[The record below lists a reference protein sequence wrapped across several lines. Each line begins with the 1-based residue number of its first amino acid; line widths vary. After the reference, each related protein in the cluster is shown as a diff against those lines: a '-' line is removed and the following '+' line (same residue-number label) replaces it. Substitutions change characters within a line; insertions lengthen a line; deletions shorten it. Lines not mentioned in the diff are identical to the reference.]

1 MSVVP
6 VCAAP
11 WLPVPDDGPSVG
23 LPPVLPVDGRLD
35 VDDADPDEVGAAVL
49 VLPDADA
56 DAVALGLLVFLGG
69 LGLALEAGHDGEP
82 VGLAAAFLLPVAL
95 VFAVAEAV
103 TVALLVALL
112 LAVAGA
118 VLVAEAVPVAEALS
132 LPDGLT
138 LELPLAGLPL
148 VPSLELLP
156 AGEVCEPCGDALGF
170 TGLLAF
176 ADRAAAADEEGD
188 AQAVGCALLWRDDVL
203 AGPAPPFAGL
213 AALPEPSRLGAF
225 PLALDDAI
233 PTADPSWTK
242 ASRSGGR
249 ANTTP
254 MANTAQAAARTGLSS
269 PSRQSRGRCRASSRA
284 APRRACS
291 SPPRPVTQRPRPARK
306 PPGAAECL
314 LARAGPDRTRA
325 RIRSSPSG
333 CGSTWSAAACS
344 ARRRY
349 SPKSI
354 GSGPCGGGPSNPDL
368 VITLAPGPRAG
379 RSCRG
384 RCGS

>member
-1 MSVVP
+1 VP
-6 VCAAP
+6 V
-11 WLPVPDDGPSVG
+11 DGPPVG
-23 LPPVLPVDGRLD
+23 LPAVLPVDGRLD
-35 VDDADPDEVGAAVL
+35 VDDADPEEAGVAVPV
-49 VLPDADA
+49 VLPDVDA
-56 DAVALGLLVFLGG
+56 EPVALGLLTFLGG

-103 TVALLVALL
+103 AVALLVALL
-112 LAVAGA
+112 LAVAVA

-188 AQAVGCALLWRDDVL
+188 AQAVGCALLRPDDVL
-203 AGPAPPFAGL
+203 AGPAPPFAAP

-225 PLALDDAI
+225 PLALDDAM

-249 ANTTP
+249 ARTTP

-269 PSRQSRGRCRASSRA
+269 PSRQSRGRCRAPPRA
-284 APRRACS
+284 GPSPAGPSPAGPRRACS

-306 PPGAAECL
+306 PPSAVECL

-344 ARRRY
+344 VRRRY

-354 GSGPCGGGPSNPDL
+354 GSGPCGGRPSNPDL
-368 VITLAPGPRAG
+368 VITLAPGGPRAG